1 MFLIWYNVTMTTT
14 KTIKSERMMFRLS
27 KNEKETFE
35 KIIKIQNKKKGEILR
50 NYVQGYIKAYSDLLM
65 NNNNKNIK

>member
-1 MFLIWYNVTMTTT
+1 MKT
-14 KTIKSERMMFRLS
+14 KITKSERMMFRLS
-27 KNEKETFE
+27 KKEKTTFE

-65 NNNNKNIK
+65 DNSDENEKH

>member
-1 MFLIWYNVTMTTT
+1 MFLIWYNVTMTTI

>member
-1 MFLIWYNVTMTTT
+1 MTTT